1 MANEDP
7 LWIARRDGQDWRDD
21 DVQAAIDWLRGL
33 APAADM
39 AARIEAQRQ
48 GLDAALAVWRDGG
61 QAPPTDGQDPAAW
74 WLLQGADFADGRR
87 HSVPEEAAR
96 ITPLLKRIGADLEI
110 LRGIPGAEE
119 RAGRLLTERRT
130 SMDAGVYELLVA
142 LAWRRDGWTVEFV
155 PEQRGGPA
163 TPDFLA
169 SRANRRW
176 AVECKRL
183 DRSTYA
189 INEAAHGARL
199 ANPVHDLLR
208 EAGPPLVVE
217 TVYNVELQDVPDG
230 YLVERVRE
238 ALAEHRG
245 GWADATAIG
254 RLRPPDAAGLLQVMA
269 RDDVYYGSRR
279 MIQLTAGALQP
290 EWDYSFSGRWTPA
303 EGRPFYATDLH
314 HASVVGWTCR
324 APRALETKSGHFR
337 RTLGRAE
344 RQLPTDRPGVVHI
357 GIESTGEARVDRERF
372 MANLIE
378 TWIYRPENRRF
389 RWVNVNYFRSEVSLQ
404 RDTNWDFDETF
415 APLKIGRHRTP
426 QPVPLQALVATDGPV
441 ERGAFF

>member
-1 MANEDP
+1 MA
-7 LWIARRDGQDWRDD
+7 
-21 DVQAAIDWLRGL
+21 VWLTGL
-33 APAADM
+33 APAAEV
-39 AARIEAQRQ
+39 AARIETQRQ
-48 GLDAALAVWRDGG
+48 GLEASLAVWREGG
-61 QAPPTDGQDPAAW
+61 QAPPTDGQDQAAW

-96 ITPLLKRIGADLEI
+96 ITPLLKRLGADLAI

-155 PEQRGGPA
+155 PEQRGGAA

-169 SRANRRW
+169 SKPNRRW

-189 INEAAHGARL
+189 VNEVAQGGRL

-208 EAGPPLVVE
+208 QAGPSLVLE
-217 TVYNVELQDVPDG
+217 AVYNVELQDVPDG

-238 ALAEHRG
+238 ALAANRG

-269 RDDVYYGSRR
+269 HDDIYYGSRR
-279 MIQLTAGALQP
+279 MSKRVTPISTTSAQKTSKCSRRRHAG
-290 EWDYSFSGRWTPA
+290 
-303 EGRPFYATDLH
+303 
-314 HASVVGWTCR
+314 
-324 APRALETKSGHFR
+324 
-337 RTLGRAE
+337 
-344 RQLPTDRPGVVHI
+344 
-357 GIESTGEARVDRERF
+357 
-372 MANLIE
+372 
-378 TWIYRPENRRF
+378 
-389 RWVNVNYFRSEVSLQ
+389 
-404 RDTNWDFDETF
+404 
-415 APLKIGRHRTP
+415 
-426 QPVPLQALVATDGPV
+426 
-441 ERGAFF
+441 

>member
-33 APAADM
+33 APAADI

-48 GLDAALAVWRDGG
+48 GLDAALAIWRDGG

-96 ITPLLKRIGADLEI
+96 ITPLLKRLGADLAI
-110 LRGIPGAEE
+110 LRGIPGAED

-130 SMDAGVYELLVA
+130 TMDAGVYELLVA

-163 TPDFLA
+163 TADFLA
-169 SRANRRW
+169 SRPNRRW

-189 INEAAHGARL
+189 INEAAHGTRL

-208 EAGPPLVVE
+208 GAGPPLVVE
-217 TVYNVELQDVPDG
+217 TLYNVELQDVPDG
-230 YLVERVRE
+230 VGPERSDGLFKRDAGQLFDDGLVAVHRLEPSAGEKRT
-238 ALAEHRG
+238 EHRTRRLRNRP
-245 GWADATAIG
+245 GWTAARRRWHETAKDGETAAGVQGKILRLAVVEAHPHEHLLQLIPG
-254 RLRPPDAAGLLQVMA
+254 RLAK
-269 RDDVYYGSRR
+269 RR
-279 MIQLTAGALQP
+279 AESGAS
-290 EWDYSFSGRWTPA
+290 EFG
-303 EGRPFYATDLH
+303 
-314 HASVVGWTCR
+314 
-324 APRALETKSGHFR
+324 PRAT
-337 RTLGRAE
+337 
-344 RQLPTDRPGVVHI
+344 
-357 GIESTGEARVDRERF
+357 
-372 MANLIE
+372 
-378 TWIYRPENRRF
+378 
-389 RWVNVNYFRSEVSLQ
+389 
-404 RDTNWDFDETF
+404 
-415 APLKIGRHRTP
+415 
-426 QPVPLQALVATDGPV
+426 
-441 ERGAFF
+441 